1 MLALADLYMGRD
13 PEGHYYNNSTDVR
26 VAVNCVDQ
34 PPVTSRADKS
44 STRIAASGRS
54 RRS

>member
-13 PEGHYYNNSTDVR
+13 EQGHYDNSTDVR
-26 VAVNCVDQ
+26 VAVNCVDK
-34 PPVTSRADKS
+34 PPVTDRGQGRRRR
-44 STRIAASGRS
+44 TAAPARR